1 MLQNYNRYKLLKIF
15 LDNPTESFRLRELSR
30 MSKISPVSV
39 INYLKEFEKEN
50 LIKKFIKREVPFYQ
64 AIRDNEKFKLYKIIS
79 IIYELNKSGYVED
92 LWDKFSPEAIIL
104 YGSYAKGESIE
115 SSDIDLFVIAKNKQ
129 KFVEDFNEKL
139 DKKVH
144 IIFDDDIKK
153 IPKELKNNLI
163 NGIVLKGYL
172 KLF

>member
-1 MLQNYNRYKLLKIF
+1 MLQNYNKYNLLRIF

-39 INYLKEFEKEN
+39 INYLKGFEKET
-50 LIKKFIKREVPFYQ
+50 LIRKFTKRGIPFYQ
-64 AIRDNEKFKLYKIIS
+64 AVRDNEKFKLCKIIS
-79 IIYELNKSGYVED
+79 IIYELNNSGYIEY
-92 LWDKFSPEAIIL
+92 LWDKFSPQAIII

-115 SSDIDLFVIAKNKQ
+115 NSDIDLFVVAKNKE
-129 KFVEDFNEKL
+129 KFVEEFNEKL
-139 DKKVH
+139 GKKVH
-144 IIFDDDIKK
+144 IVFDDDIKK

-172 KLF
+172 RLF

>member
-15 LDNPTESFRLRELSR
+15 LDNPTENFRLRELSR
-30 MSKISPVSV
+30 ISKISPVSV

-50 LIKKFIKREVPFYQ
+50 LIKKFIKRGVPFYQ
-64 AIRDNEKFKLYKIIS
+64 AVRDNEKFKLYKIIS
-79 IIYELNKSGYVED
+79 IIYELNESGYVDD

-139 DKKVH
+139 GKMVH
-144 IIFDDDIKK
+144 IIFDNDIKK
-153 IPKELKNNLI
+153 IPKELKNNLA

-172 KLF
+172 KLL